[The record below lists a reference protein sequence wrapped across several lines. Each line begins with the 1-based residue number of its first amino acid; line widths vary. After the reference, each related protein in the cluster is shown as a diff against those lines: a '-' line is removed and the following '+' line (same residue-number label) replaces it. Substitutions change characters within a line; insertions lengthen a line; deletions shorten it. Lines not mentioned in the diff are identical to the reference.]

1 MEIANDVIK
10 DIVLNDPFVN
20 VIACEVIEEL
30 IDEVVVPRNP
40 IDDREKNDDSS
51 ANTTG
56 QESFNFPCSDIRYR
70 TKPKTV
76 IKETALSV
84 FIFSPDKACISKFI
98 NKINKLRRRCI
109 YQRVGDGNQV
119 VRLDYVFSEELDQKI
134 FRNKVADLPLPQEL
148 VLKMKSV
155 PEELLLHKEAPILSE
170 EELLLICSDSLSENI
185 FHGFSVRLLESDN
198 AFSFEFE
205 SMMILNMFLAKMLN
219 PEKAFLGIM
228 KAMEPKRKL
237 RSIKKYKKRIYPLGL
252 KMDSSNIVDLNEV
265 GKKYGFK
272 VFTRKIA
279 VDKFLSVDFRSP
291 RDLYKFVTIETNFGF
306 ELKTKEKHQSQKPK
320 KGESESA
327 KASVSRLHVHVS
339 PVIQQ
344 QFLKPTESEIDRDR
358 EGLVGDG
365 PSHGVG
371 RGNNWRGGQHR
382 GSFEEMRVRGLKRHG
397 SNNDIDRK
405 VKQGGSQGRFIQTS
419 HAGAT
424 IKTGSKVMSLTG
436 TKTSPMTSGVKQPAL
451 PMSKTMLASSS
462 KPTSSSVRTSGS
474 LSSVAAK
481 VRNSGATLS
490 KSSGDK
496 SSSVW
501 KTPSPV
507 VVGKPVSFSQT
518 QGTKMTK
525 DNSKQMSKKLPY
537 LNISRVPECS
547 AQVV

>member
-1 MEIANDVIK
+1 MEIANDVFK
-10 DIVLNDPFVN
+10 DIVN

-98 NKINKLRRRCI
+98 NEINKLRRRCI

-320 KGESESA
+320 KSQSESA
-327 KASVSRLHVHVS
+327 KASLSQPLVS

-344 QFLKPTESEIDRDR
+344 QKPTESKSEGPRGGDRG
-358 EGLVGDG
+358 GLGGDC
-365 PSHGVG
+365 PSHGDG
-371 RGNNWRGGQHR
+371 RGNNWRRGQHR
-382 GSFEEMRVRGLKRHG
+382 GSFDDLRVRGLKRQG
-397 SNNDIDRK
+397 STNDIDRK
-405 VKQGGSQGRFIQTS
+405 VKQGGSQGRFMTKQQRAS
-419 HAGAT
+419 AGAT
-424 IKTGSKVMSLTG
+424 IKTVSKVMSLTG
-436 TKTSPMTSGVKQPAL
+436 TNPVTTGVKQPAL
-451 PMSKTMLASSS
+451 PWSKTMPVSPKP

-481 VRNSGATLS
+481 LSNSGVTLS
-490 KSSGDK
+490 KPSGDK
-496 SSSVW
+496 FSSVR

-507 VVGKPVSFSQT
+507 VVGKPVSISQT
-518 QGTKMTK
+518 QGIKMTK
-525 DNSKQMSKKLPY
+525 DSSQQISKKLPY
-537 LNISRVPECS
+537 RDISRVPECS
-547 AQVV
+547 AQVVLS

>member
-98 NKINKLRRRCI
+98 NEINKLRRRCI

-119 VRLDYVFSEELDQKI
+119 VRLDYVFNEELDQKI

-155 PEELLLHKEAPILSE
+155 PEELLLHKESPILSE

-252 KMDSSNIVDLNEV
+252 KMDSSNIVDLNEM

-272 VFTRKIA
+272 VFTKKIA
-279 VDKFLSVDFRSP
+279 VDKFISVDFRSP
-291 RDLYKFVTIETNFGF
+291 KDLYKFLTIETNFGF
-306 ELKTKEKHQSQKPK
+306 RLKTTEKHQSQTPK
-320 KGESESA
+320 KGQGESV
-327 KASVSRLHVHVS
+327 KASVSGPHVS
-339 PVIQQ
+339 PAIQQ
-344 QFLKPTESEIDRDR
+344 QSWKPIKIESEGPQGADGGDL
-358 EGLVGDG
+358 GGDG
-365 PSHGVG
+365 PSHGVD
-371 RGNNWRGGQHR
+371 RGHSWRGGQYR
-382 GSFEEMRVRGLKRHG
+382 GSFEDVRVGGFKRQG
-397 SNNDIDRK
+397 SNNNDMSREVKRGGFDR
-405 VKQGGSQGRFIQTS
+405 GGSQQGRGQGGGDRG
-419 HAGAT
+419 HREGYN
-424 IKTGSKVMSLTG
+424 
-436 TKTSPMTSGVKQPAL
+436 
-451 PMSKTMLASSS
+451 
-462 KPTSSSVRTSGS
+462 SGS
-474 LSSVAAK
+474 
-481 VRNSGATLS
+481 SGRPF
-490 KSSGDK
+490 G
-496 SSSVW
+496 
-501 KTPSPV
+501 PS
-507 VVGKPVSFSQT
+507 
-518 QGTKMTK
+518 
-525 DNSKQMSKKLPY
+525 
-537 LNISRVPECS
+537 
-547 AQVV
+547 